1 MSVIKNLKAKEI
13 ETKKDFVKFLR
24 ELENDYLENPSSWD
38 NKNIGAFLG
47 AMASWVEDM
56 GGFYINNSLPIPEKI
71 DWKIFADILMGG
83 KLYE

>member
-1 MSVIKNLKAKEI
+1 MKYLEV
-13 ETKKDFVKFLR
+13 KKIQTREDFVSFLR
-24 ELENDYLENPSSWD
+24 ALKMDSAENLSSWENRD
-38 NKNIGAFLG
+38 IEAFLG

-56 GGFYINNSLPIPEKI
+56 DGFYINQDLPIPEKP